1 MIATQLTLEDAI
13 EAVNAHANDDW
24 KKIALDKVWLLCETR
39 ATFTA
44 DDFWEEMAKTMAVTH
59 ENRAYGSIIRQAMKN
74 GWCVRTNVFVKSKRQ
89 HCHSMDIPQYQ
100 SLLFNLIAA

>member
-44 DDFWEEMAKTMAVTH
+44 DDFW
-59 ENRAYGSIIRQAMKN
+59 
-74 GWCVRTNVFVKSKRQ
+74 KRW
-89 HCHSMDIPQYQ
+89 PRRWQ
-100 SLLFNLIAA
+100 SLTRIEPMAPSSVRR